1 MEISQKIKFGILGGG
16 YSNERDISLK
26 SAKAV
31 NNALIK
37 KGYNSSILN
46 IENKQKLLS
55 KDTYKNFDFIFILIH
70 GLGGEDGELQNF
82 LDESKIN
89 FSGSGAEACKKTFN
103 KTLAKSYL
111 PKSIITPKQFTW
123 DFDQK
128 TIYKNDKTV
137 KKIVVKPVNEGS
149 SIGVSIVE
157 NKQEYVKAAVEKTL
171 KYGEFMLEE
180 YISGKEITVAQV
192 GKEIFPAIEII
203 PDDNFYDFKAK
214 YNSNDTK
221 YIEAT
226 YSSSRQ
232 KKLNEYI
239 SSINKEFGCKGWS
252 RTDLIDDGENFYF
265 LELNTVPGMTS
276 TSLVPKAAKYAGYE
290 FDQLVLKIIND
301 SLD

>member
-1 MEISQKIKFGILGGG
+1 MGGG

-31 NNALIK
+31 NDVLIK
-37 KGYNSSILN
+37 KGYKSSILD
-46 IENKQKLLS
+46 IDNKQKLLS

-82 LDESKIN
+82 LDELNIN
-89 FSGSGAEACKKTFN
+89 FSGSNAEACKRTFN
-103 KTLAKSYL
+103 KAFAKSYL
-111 PKSIITPKQFTW
+111 PKSINTPKQFTW
-123 DFDQK
+123 NLDQK
-128 TIYKNDKTV
+128 KIDENDKTV

-157 NKQEYVKAAVEKTL
+157 NKKEYVEAAVEKTI

-192 GKEIFPAIEII
+192 GNEIFPAIEII
-203 PDDNFYDFKAK
+203 PEDNFYDFRAK

-221 YIEAT
+221 YMKAN
-226 YSSSRQ
+226 YSSSKQ
-232 KKLNEYI
+232 KELNEYI

-252 RTDLIDDGENFYF
+252 RTDLIDDGKNFYF

-276 TSLVPKAAKYAGYE
+276 TSLVPKAAKYAGYK
-290 FDQLVLKIIND
+290 FDQLVLKIITD